1 MQCLDLWSFSCDPIF
16 SPHQF
21 SEAYRILCS
30 PQCYNND
37 SQTLNL
43 QDSHDWTKEYCGH
56 FCLLCLCYMTLQLA
70 AMTWNKSSNLV
81 MQTWCGFDV
90 DIRVGN
96 APSGSIHIILISST
110 TRVWIFLLHILETNK
125 STFTADLS
133 HESNHVVES
142 LQNMIIQHDHN
153 DFLHIIK
160 HWFVHLCGAQLWV
173 LWQWRLQVRWIW
185 KLHLLIYILK
195 RKKKS
200 LF

>member
-1 MQCLDLWSFSCDPIF
+1 MSLVRSPTVCCFVNDICHFVLIQVPCCAANSGSDQLVIETRQHVGSHLTAILSVQCMELWSFSCDPIF

-30 PQCYNND
+30 PQYYNND

-43 QDSHDWTKEYCGH
+43 HDSHDWTKEYCGH

-90 DIRVGN
+90 DIRAGN
-96 APSGSIHIILISST
+96 APSGSIHITLISST
-110 TRVWIFLLHILETNK
+110 IRVWIFLLHILETNK

-133 HESNHVVES
+133 LEFNHVVES
-142 LQNMIIQHDHN
+142 LQ
-153 DFLHIIK
+153 K
-160 HWFVHLCGAQLWV
+160 TTW
-173 LWQWRLQVRWIW
+173 
-185 KLHLLIYILK
+185 
-195 RKKKS
+195 S
-200 LF
+200 